1 MGLMDLSRVVSRS
14 ALVAAFALLTPAC
27 AVEVDAEPE
36 EMEEELG
43 TAEQAAGTAQCVAY
57 RRGVSG
63 TVADATLWQDAYEW
77 NDSDGPLIHTGTS
90 ATAGFR
96 QALLHFDISN
106 IPADVHVDSAV
117 LYLSELYKEEGSTVY
132 AHRVTA
138 PWSESTVT
146 WQSFN
151 GAFDPSASASVY
163 AWGGGTAQMHVE
175 GLVQQWID
183 GTPNHGLLLQEGG
196 QIASQFRSSE
206 HGTVDTRPRLKVCYS
221 PNP

>member
-1 MGLMDLSRVVSRS
+1 MGFMDLSLVVSRS

-27 AVEVDAEPE
+27 AVDVGAEPE
-36 EMEEELG
+36 ELEEELG
-43 TAEQAAGTAQCVAY
+43 TAEQAASTAQCVAY

-63 TVADATLWQDAYEW
+63 TVADATIWQDASTW

-90 ATAGFR
+90 PAGFR

-117 LYLSELYKEEGSTVY
+117 LYLSELYKDDASTVY

-138 PWSESTVT
+138 PWSESSVT
-146 WQSFN
+146 WDSFN
-151 GAFDPSASASVY
+151 GTFDPSASASVY

-175 GLVQQWID
+175 GLVQQWVD

-206 HGTVDTRPRLKVCYS
+206 NSAIDTRPRLKVCYS

>member
-1 MGLMDLSRVVSRS
+1 MTFTDLSLVVSRS
-14 ALVAAFALLTPAC
+14 ALVATFALLTPAC
-27 AVEVDAEPE
+27 AVDVDAEPE
-36 EMEEELG
+36 GVEEELG
-43 TAEQAAGTAQCVAY
+43 TAELAGVSAQCVAY

-63 TVADATLWQDAYEW
+63 TVADATLWQDASDW

-90 ATAGFR
+90 SAGFR
-96 QALLHFDISN
+96 QALLHVDISN

-117 LYLSELYKEEGSTVY
+117 LYLSELYKDEGSTVY

-138 PWSESTVT
+138 PWSESSVT
-146 WQSFN
+146 WDNFN

-206 HGTVDTRPRLKVCYS
+206 HGTIDSRPRLKVCYS